1 MKRLLF
7 AAFSGLSLTA
17 CQKDKQVTPTVIEY
31 ADWYALQSPD
41 DRPIEAVTGDIDG
54 TLTITTSFTVYQ
66 TKDRGRTW
74 QTGNYAD
81 QIGIFGFYKQQ
92 DSLFVLTSGLGTSSN
107 TSTQYAATPSAFSLN
122 QGLTWQRY
130 RDWRSSLQLRVG
142 RNRALATSGTEYY
155 IEYEEK
161 PTYPNSSSKYIE
173 SVAIQTSTG
182 QRLTLPRQHQLKSL
196 YFDASS
202 RLYITASA
210 PLCGRWQD
218 SKVCDDPRGIL
229 YVSKTPL
236 Q

>member
-7 AAFSGLSLTA
+7 AACLSLALGA
-17 CQKDKQVTPTVIEY
+17 CQKEEQATPAVIEY

-41 DRPIEAVTGDIDG
+41 DRPIEAVTGDLDG
-54 TLTITTSFTVYQ
+54 TLTITTRFIVYQ

-81 QIGIFGFYKQQ
+81 KIGIFGFYKRQ
-92 DSLFVLTSGLGTSSN
+92 DSLLVLTTGLGASSN
-107 TSTQYAATPSAFSLN
+107 TGTKYAAHPSAFSLD
-122 QGLTWQRY
+122 QGLTWQHY
-130 RDWRSSLQLRVG
+130 RDWRPSHQLRVG
-142 RNRALATSGTEYY
+142 LDRVLASSGTEYR

-161 PTYPNSSSKYIE
+161 PTYPNSSSRYVE

-182 QRLTLPRQHQLKSL
+182 QRLTLPQQHQMTSL
-196 YFDASS
+196 YFDANS

-218 SKVCDDPRGIL
+218 SKVCGSQRGFL
-229 YVSKTPL
+229 YVSKAPL
-236 Q
+236 R